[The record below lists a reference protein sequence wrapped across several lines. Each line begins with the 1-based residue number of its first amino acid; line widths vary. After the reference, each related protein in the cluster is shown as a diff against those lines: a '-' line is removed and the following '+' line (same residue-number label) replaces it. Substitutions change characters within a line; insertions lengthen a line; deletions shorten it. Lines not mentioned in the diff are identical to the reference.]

1 MGREMS
7 QGSLVNPTS
16 GTLSGLSLV
25 DNLNLAFDAL
35 VTMNSGA
42 AAPANAASPHPAG
55 QLWLNTSVSPW
66 LVQISDATDWLTI
79 GYLDATNHIYTP
91 KGATGVGADWWGPA
105 ASIPPGSL
113 LAYGQV
119 LLIASYPALGALF
132 GTTYGGDGVTT
143 FGMPDL
149 RGRATAGVDNMGG
162 TAANRLTS
170 GGSGIVG
177 STLGASGGAETHA
190 LTSGENGTHG
200 HALTDGGHSHTV
212 NDPGHLHGPG
222 GHSSFLVGD
231 AADTAIPGAGG
242 RYSLIYLSSTTA
254 WATTGITNNSAT
266 TGITLANSGS
276 GTAHQNCQPSIVCN
290 KIIWT

>member
-1 MGREMS
+1 MS

-42 AAPANAASPHPAG
+42 APPANAASSMPAG
-55 QLWLNTSVSPW
+55 QLWLNTSASPW
-66 LVQISDATDWLTI
+66 LVQISDGIDWLTM

-91 KGATGVGADWWGPA
+91 KGATGTGADWWGAA

-132 GTTYGGDGVTT
+132 GATFGGDGVTT

-149 RGRATAGVDNMGG
+149 RGRAAAGVDNMGG

-170 GGSGIVG
+170 GGSGIAG
-177 STLGASGGAETHA
+177 STLGAVGGAETHA
-190 LTSGENGTHG
+190 LITGELASHNHT
-200 HALTDGGHSHTV
+200 LTDPGHSH
-212 NDPGHLHGPG
+212 GP
-222 GHSSFLVGD
+222 
-231 AADTAIPGAGG
+231 ADGTQFGSNWDTTSAYHYPRGELSPLTLSGATA
-242 RYSLIYLSSTTA
+242 TA
-254 WATTGITNNSAT
+254 S
-266 TGITLANSGS
+266 TGITLAPAGSGS
-276 GTAHQNCQPSIVCN
+276 AHQNTQPTIVCN
-290 KIIWT
+290 KIVWT

>member
-1 MGREMS
+1 MS

-42 AAPANAASPHPAG
+42 APPANAASSMPAG

-66 LVQISDATDWLTI
+66 PVQISDGTDWLTM

-91 KGATGVGADWWGPA
+91 KGATGTGADWWGPA

-132 GTTYGGDGVTT
+132 GTTFGGDGVTT

-149 RGRATAGVDNMGG
+149 RGRAAAGVDNMGG

-177 STLGASGGAETHA
+177 STLGAVGGAETHA
-190 LTSGENGTHG
+190 LITGELASHNHT
-200 HALTDGGHSHTV
+200 LTDL
-212 NDPGHLHGPG
+212 GHLHGITDA
-222 GHSSFLVGD
+222 GHYHGFGNNINIGARGSGTTGSVLVQATD
-231 AADTAIPGAGG
+231 AGFITN
-242 RYSLIYLSSTTA
+242 T
-254 WATTGITNNSAT
+254 ATTGIAINTAT
-266 TGITLANSGS
+266 TGITLAPAGSGS
-276 GTAHQNCQPSIVCN
+276 AHQNTQPTIVCN
-290 KIIWT
+290 KIVWT